1 MSFTQSLLESN
12 VPAYHTATR
21 NPFLVAAGQGRVSR
35 RLLSQWIS
43 QDRVYAQAYIGFT
56 GSLLAKV
63 KLPHNFVH
71 DHKESLEWSILDM
84 LFGALGYIHRELRF
98 FAETAARFGL
108 HLEYP
113 MTPGERFEA
122 TKATRDYIDLFEAM
136 ADPGIT
142 LLDGMVLLWATERC
156 YLDAWKFS
164 RSHCRKTYYFDD
176 ADGGALNEAFIPNW
190 TSPEFEKFV
199 ADIAKFTDELARREG
214 ASASDPRH
222 IQIWHRVLEV
232 ETSFWPKV

>member
-1 MSFTQSLLESN
+1 
-12 VPAYHTATR
+12 
-21 NPFLVAAGQGRVSR
+21 
-35 RLLSQWIS
+35 LLS
-43 QDRVYAQAYIGFT
+43 
-56 GSLLAKV
+56 KV

-113 MTPGERFEA
+113 MSQGERFEA
-122 TKATRDYIDLFEAM
+122 TKATKDYIDLLEAM
-136 ADPGIT
+136 ADPGFT

-156 YLDAWKFS
+156 YLDAWKYS

-176 ADGGALNEAFIPNW
+176 ADGGALNEAFI
-190 TSPEFEKFV
+190 
-199 ADIAKFTDELARREG
+199 AKFTDELARREG

-222 IQIWHRVLEV
+222 IQMWHRVLEV
-232 ETSFWPKV
+232 ESAFWPKIF